1 MNKTPQ
7 NSWNYRY
14 WLSKFN
20 LKFNKRQDYR
30 DLRVEVF
37 MDTMKIVKEGHYFVG
52 GKKVEL
58 QNQHHE
64 LHQSLLYCQP
74 ESVAPNPSNETKTK
88 VSVINADC
96 LEAAKLVAEAGYCPV
111 VLNMANRETPGGG
124 VLGGAGAQ
132 EENIFR
138 RSNLFES
145 LYQFS
150 GMVGRSFDIP
160 THPTDSYPLNRETGG
175 VYSPNIVIFRGSE
188 PNGYCLLK
196 KPYHLSFVTVPAI
209 YSPKLKRES
218 GRLRLHESFV
228 SPTKEKIRTILRIA
242 LLNGHD
248 SAILSAFGCG
258 AFRNP
263 PNHMA
268 ELFGEVFE
276 EAEFKDKLKW
286 IVFAIIDDHNAWK
299 QHNPEGNVLPFL
311 SVFG

>member
-7 NSWNYRY
+7 NSWNYRH

-20 LKFNKRQDYR
+20 LKTNRRQDYR
-30 DLRVEVF
+30 NLRVEVF
-37 MDTMKIVKEGHYFVG
+37 LHTVKLVKAGHYFVG
-52 GKKVEL
+52 GKKIEL
-58 QNQHHE
+58 QNKHSE
-64 LHQSLLYCQP
+64 YYQSLFYYKP
-74 ESVAPNPSNETKTK
+74 ESVAHFPSNEVKTN

-96 LEAAKLVAEAGYCPV
+96 LEAAQLVSEAGFRPV

-145 LYQFS
+145 LYQF
-150 GMVGRSFDIP
+150 VGFASRAFEIP
-160 THPTDSYPLNRETGG
+160 KHPTDSYPLNRETGG
-175 VYSPNIVIFRGSE
+175 VYSPDITIFRGSE

-196 KPYHLSFVTVPAI
+196 QPYQLSFVTVPAI
-209 YSPKLKRES
+209 YNPKLKREN
-218 GRLRLHESFV
+218 GQFRLDESFIA
-228 SPTKEKIRTILRIA
+228 PTKEKIRTILRIA
-242 LLNGHD
+242 ILNGHD

-268 ELFGEVFE
+268 ELFREVFE
-276 EAEFKDKLKW
+276 EREFKDKLKW

-311 SVFG
+311 RVFA